1 MLRRPT
7 GFAAFTAVWF
17 GQLLSMIGTRMTN
30 FALSIWIWDTTG
42 NATDFAMVLFFAFA
56 ATVIFSPMAGAM
68 IDRWNRRTTLILSDV
83 GSAVAT
89 GALLIMFMTGEVHM
103 WQLCLINFATGAFLS
118 FQMPVFSATITL
130 MVKRGHYPRANAMFF
145 AVRSAPG
152 LFAPALAAVLLAVWD
167 LETILLVDTLSY
179 VVAIAVVRLV
189 RIPETPRDPNEPPA
203 GLWKDCLYGFR
214 YILAKP
220 SLRNL
225 ELFLISIN
233 LLASMGFVLL
243 RPMVLARTD
252 NSAAAVGTVMTAG
265 AIGGMVGA
273 VLLGTLK
280 SPKDKM
286 LRVLVAMLIFS
297 IVGRGLFGVA
307 DMLLFLAVA
316 ITFVSFC
323 IPIVDGYCNTIW
335 QEKVEP
341 RAQGRV
347 FAARQFAEDLTVPLG
362 TVIVGPL
369 VDHVL
374 TPWMQPGESGAD
386 ILGWAVGTGQAGA
399 IGLVFVTVGIL
410 GVAVTIAGFMLP
422 SIRRIETILPDHAPE
437 EDLPKAPADIT
448 TETTTEAAVPTT
460 TGAK

>member
-1 MLRRPT
+1 MQRRPT

-30 FALSIWIWDTTG
+30 FALSIWVWDTTG
-42 NATDFAMVLFFAFA
+42 NATDFVMVLFFAFA
-56 ATVIFSPMAGAM
+56 ATVIFSPMAGAI
-68 IDRWNRRTTLILSDV
+68 IDRWNRRVTLILSDL

-89 GALLIMFMTGEVHM
+89 GALLIIFLTGEVHM
-103 WQLCLINFATGAFLS
+103 WQLFVINFVTGAFLS

-130 MVKRGHYPRANAMFF
+130 MVERGHYPRANAMYF

-152 LFAPALAAVLLAVWD
+152 LFAPALAAALLAASSI
-167 LETILLVDTLSY
+167 ETILLVDALSY
-179 VVAIAVVRLV
+179 VVAIAVVRMV
-189 RIPETPRDPNEPPA
+189 RIPETPRDPDEPPA
-203 GLWKDCLYGFR
+203 KLWRDCVYGFR
-214 YILAKP
+214 YILANP

-233 LLASMGFVLL
+233 LLASIGFVLL

-252 NSAAAVGTVMTAG
+252 NSAAAVGFVMTAG

-286 LRVLVAMLIFS
+286 LRVLVAMIVFS
-297 IVGRGLFGVA
+297 VVGRMLFGVA

-316 ITFVSFC
+316 IVFVSFC

-341 RAQGRV
+341 RSQGRV
-347 FAARQFAEDLTVPLG
+347 FAARQFVEDLTVPVG

-369 VDHVL
+369 VDQVL
-374 TPWMQPGESGAD
+374 VPWMQSGETGAD
-386 ILGWAVGTGQAGA
+386 LFGWAVGTGQAGA
-399 IGLVFVTVGIL
+399 IGLVFLTVGIL
-410 GVAVTIAGFMLP
+410 GVAVTVAAFLMP
-422 SIRRIETILPDHAPE
+422 SIRRIETILPDHTPE
-437 EDLPKAPADIT
+437 ETVPAEPASD
-448 TETTTEAAVPTT
+448 AAVPAES
-460 TGAK
+460 GAKS